1 MIDVILV
8 FWHTDHLEHSHILVV
23 VVSGICILIIMHT
36 QTELAKGANAKCI
49 NVDKRC
55 QIT

>member
-23 VVSGICILIIMHT
+23 VVSGICILIMMHT